1 MEWLECSRRNG
12 SRCWTCLVLQPINRS
27 MLDAYTKAKRE
38 RKIFWGKF
46 PIIEVWKRLQ
56 KLYKKLILYCLVFFI
71 FSLWLEIQNRL
82 FSQTDHHQR
91 PKFLPFKAS
100 NLSKKSR
107 QNITSMQWEF
117 LCWQAAHKALYFS
130 FIFGENSLAEI
141 KPHLYF
147 FLIFVWLKCWDAG
160 KYCRC
165 VKTFIWQVLGDNW
178 WLPLVI

>member
-56 KLYKKLILYCLVFFI
+56 KLYKKLILYCLVFLI

-91 PKFLPFKAS
+91 PKFLPFKSS

-107 QNITSMQWEF
+107 QNITSMQ
-117 LCWQAAHKALYFS
+117 LTKHS
-130 FIFGENSLAEI
+130 TSLSSLG
-141 KPHLYF
+141 KT
-147 FLIFVWLKCWDAG
+147 VSLK
-160 KYCRC
+160 
-165 VKTFIWQVLGDNW
+165 
-178 WLPLVI
+178 

>member
-1 MEWLECSRRNG
+1 M
-12 SRCWTCLVLQPINRS
+12 
-27 MLDAYTKAKRE
+27 
-38 RKIFWGKF
+38 
-46 PIIEVWKRLQ
+46 Q
-56 KLYKKLILYCLVFFI
+56 KLYKKLILYFLVFFI

-100 NLSKKSR
+100 NLTKKSR

-141 KPHLYF
+141 NPHLYF

-160 KYCRC
+160 KCFSWNS
-165 VKTFIWQVLGDNW
+165 VFSQGDTADLSMNFLHRSSQ
-178 WLPLVI
+178 LPYL

>member
-1 MEWLECSRRNG
+1 METTAES
-12 SRCWTCLVLQPINRS
+12 
-27 MLDAYTKAKRE
+27 
-38 RKIFWGKF
+38 
-46 PIIEVWKRLQ
+46 
-56 KLYKKLILYCLVFFI
+56 YKKLILYCLVFLI

-165 VKTFIWQVLGDNW
+165 VKTFICKVLGDNW